1 MTVKNLRPGKTQVT
15 AKGRGS
21 VHKKTKDQ
29 VDPPGGLYPIRMS
42 AWATDDFRIANGW
55 PVSIPDYDIKA
66 RTLVSAEGEV
76 LAYREQA
83 RDVVTSADL
92 RWIADDEYYN
102 LTDLQWYPHQAETPI
117 NWSTSAE
124 YAPTYLSD
132 YEYELRSEVFVQE
145 ALNFDSDSTEHMW
158 TDLTQALGGVAG
170 YTVIFSVSPS
180 SAYGNNL
187 ETPYAGLWCP
197 GQPTVEPMSEAPE
210 GGWVSLT
217 LQGNTLYLQTDQTRR
232 KPAMPISDLLST
244 AAPVMIAMVI
254 DRPYISLYAGRGPS
268 GVTKV
273 RVDSGSDVVPMDGRV
288 VLGRSNGDLLHTAD
302 MTLMEINLYSEILT
316 GEEVRDEFSLLS
328 SIYGGDK

>member
-1 MTVKNLRPGKTQVT
+1 MAVKNLRTGKTQVT

-21 VHKKTKDQ
+21 VHKKPRAQ
-29 VDPPGGLYPIRMS
+29 LEAPGGLYPIRMS
-42 AWATDDFRIANGW
+42 AWATDDFRISNGW

-66 RTLVSAEGEV
+66 RTLVSCEGEV

-83 RDVVTSADL
+83 RAVTTGAML

-102 LTDLQWYPHQAETPI
+102 LTELIWHPYQAEYPVS
-117 NWSTSAE
+117 WETSAE

-145 ALNFDSDSTEHMW
+145 ALNFDADSNEHMW
-158 TDLTQALGGVAG
+158 ANLSQALGGAAG

-180 SAYGNNL
+180 SAYGSNL

-197 GQPTVEPMSEAPE
+197 GQPTVDPMFEDPE

-232 KPAMPISDLLST
+232 KAAMSISDLLST

-268 GVTKV
+268 GMTKTKV
-273 RVDSGSDVVPMDGRV
+273 DAGSQVVPLDGRV

-302 MTLMEINLYSEILT
+302 MTLMEINLYPEILT
-316 GEEVRDEFSLLS
+316 GQEVRDEFSLLS